1 MEQREQWGSRVGFIL
16 AAAGSAIGLGNIW
29 RFPYVVYENG
39 GGAFLIPY
47 FFALLTAG
55 IPILLLEFGIGRL
68 GRGSAPLSLSRLSR
82 KFEWLGWWQV
92 LICFVITT
100 YYVAIIAW
108 AVSYFFYSF
117 NLSWGEDTKAFLFG
131 TYLGVPDDVVTDSG
145 WNFGSLQWHILLPL
159 AAVWIG
165 TYYVLQRGVKKGIEK
180 LSKIFMPVLF
190 VIMILFVIRAVT
202 LPGAA
207 EGLNHLFT
215 PDFAKI
221 LPSFLG
227 GTNPEWFSVWM
238 AAYGQI
244 FFSLSVAFAIMITYS
259 SYLDK
264 KQEVNNS
271 GFIMAFSNSG
281 FEFLAAIGVFAA
293 IGFMAVSSGSDV
305 KDVATAGVG
314 LAFVVFPKIINA
326 FPFLN
331 GFFGALFFLS
341 LVIAG
346 YTSLVSII
354 EVLIAAVM
362 DKLRLSRKAAVNWV
376 VGICALVSIAYVT
389 GAGVVLLDI
398 VDHFINNFGVVIA
411 GLAELILVGWFAN
424 LTLIRDENNLVS
436 DFRVG
441 SWWNLMIKFV
451 TPLVL
456 LFMSIRNFQWEF
468 SNAYEGYPFHALL
481 TFGWLMVLVTI
492 IVAFSMTY
500 ALKWKSDIQ
509 KEVNRT

>member
-1 MEQREQWGSRVGFIL
+1 MEKREQWGSRAGFIL

-29 RFPYVVYENG
+29 RFPYIVYDNG

-68 GRGSAPLSLSRLSR
+68 GNGSAPLSLSRLSR

-92 LICFVITT
+92 MICFVITT
-100 YYVAIIAW
+100 YYVAVVAW

-117 NLSWGEDTKAFLFG
+117 NLSWGEDTGSFLFG
-131 TYLGVPDDVVTDSG
+131 TYLGVPGDVVTASG
-145 WNFGSLQWHILLPL
+145 WNLGGIKLQVLLPL
-159 AAVWIG
+159 IAVWAGVYFIL
-165 TYYVLQRGVKKGIEK
+165 YRGVRKGIEK
-180 LSKIFMPVLF
+180 ISKLFMPVLF
-190 VIMILFVIRAVT
+190 VLMILFVIRAIT

-207 EGLNHLFT
+207 VGLNHLLT
-215 PDFAKI
+215 PNFGEI
-221 LPSFLG
+221 LPAFLG

-259 SYLDK
+259 SYMDK
-264 KQEVNNS
+264 KQDVNNS

-293 IGFMAVSSGSDV
+293 IGFMAVTTGSDV
-305 KDVATAGVG
+305 KDVAKAGVG
-314 LAFVVFPKIINA
+314 LAFVVFPQIINT
-326 FPFLN
+326 FPMLN

-346 YTSLVSII
+346 FTSLISII

-362 DKLRLSRKAAVNWV
+362 DKFRLSRKGAVNAV
-376 VGICALVSIAYVT
+376 VGVCAVVSILYTT

-398 VDHFINNFGVVIA
+398 VDHFINNFGIVIS
-411 GLAELILVGWFAN
+411 GLLELVLVGWFFKVSR
-424 LTLIRDENNLVS
+424 IREENNLVS

-441 SWWNLMIKFV
+441 AWWNVMIMGV
-451 TPLVL
+451 TPLML
-456 LFMSIRNFQWEF
+456 LIMTYQNFALELTT
-468 SNAYEGYPFHALL
+468 AYEDYPFHALL
-481 TFGWLMVLVTI
+481 TFGWIMVALTLVIAVTLAY
-492 IVAFSMTY
+492 VF
-500 ALKWKSDIQ
+500 KWRTDINQ
-509 KEVNRT
+509 EVSRT

>member
-1 MEQREQWGSRVGFIL
+1 MEQREQWGSRVGFIM

-29 RFPYVVYENG
+29 RFPYVAYENG

-55 IPILLLEFGIGRL
+55 IPILLLEFGIGRS
-68 GRGSAPLSLSRLSR
+68 GQGSAPLSLRRLSR

-100 YYVAIIAW
+100 YYVVIIAW
-108 AVSYFFYSF
+108 ALSYFFYSF
-117 NLSWGEDTKAFLFG
+117 NLNWGEDTKAFLFG
-131 TYLGVPDDVVTDSG
+131 SFLGVPDDVVSESG
-145 WNFGSLQWHILLPL
+145 WNFGGMQWHIVLPL
-159 AAVWIG
+159 VAVWAG
-165 TYYVLQRGVKKGIEK
+165 TYYILYNGVKKGIEK
-180 LSKIFMPVLF
+180 VSKIFMPALML
-190 VIMILFVIRAVT
+190 IMILFVIRAVT

-221 LPSFLG
+221 MPGFLG
-227 GTNPEWFSVWM
+227 GTNPEWYSVWM

-244 FFSLSVAFAIMITYS
+244 FFSLSIAFAIMVTYS

-264 KQEVNNS
+264 KQDVNNS

-293 IGFMAVSSGSDV
+293 IGFMAVSTGSDV
-305 KDVATAGVG
+305 KDVAAAGVG

-346 YTSLVSII
+346 FTSLISII
-354 EVLIAAVM
+354 EVLIAALM
-362 DKLRLSRKAAVNWV
+362 DKFRLVRKTAVNWV
-376 VGICALVSIAYVT
+376 VGVCAVVSLGYAT

-398 VDHFINNFGVVIA
+398 VDHFINNFGIVIA
-411 GLAELILVGWFAN
+411 GLLEVVLIGWFIN
-424 LTLIRDENNLVS
+424 ITKIREENNLVS
-436 DFRVG
+436 DFGVG
-441 SWWNLMIKFV
+441 IWWNWMIKYV
-451 TPLVL
+451 TPIVL
-456 LFMSIRNFQWEF
+456 LFMSVANFQLEF
-468 SNAYEGYPFHALL
+468 TKAYEGYPFHALL
-481 TFGWLMVLVTI
+481 TFGWILVGLTI
-492 IVAFSMTY
+492 VIGM
-500 ALKWKSDIQ
+500 ALAYGFKWRTDNNQ
-509 KEVNRT
+509 EVFRA